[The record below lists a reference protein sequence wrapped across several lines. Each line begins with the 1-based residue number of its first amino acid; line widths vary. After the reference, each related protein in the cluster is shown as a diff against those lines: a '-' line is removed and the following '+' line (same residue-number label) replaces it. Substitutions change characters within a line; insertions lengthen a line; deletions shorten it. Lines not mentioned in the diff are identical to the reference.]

1 MKSQSTFSER
11 LARIESQTTIGG
23 ADAYVSDKLV
33 HEEKRQRRL
42 HWDMLAVGGL
52 AGGISGAFFA
62 MKVGLLLVAS
72 LDATTLYQF
81 ILADYTMALLILGV
95 AAAPFGFVMS
105 QIFARRNPRGW
116 QFWIGYLVGVIA
128 ANTGDIHTMY
138 YILTTP
144 AA

>member
-42 HWDMLAVGGL
+42 HWDMLAGGGL
-52 AGGISGAFFA
+52 AGGIIGAFFA

-105 QIFARRNPRGW
+105 QIFAFFSNMELQG
-116 QFWIGYLVGVIA
+116 QTHEKV
-128 ANTGDIHTMY
+128 
-138 YILTTP
+138 
-144 AA
+144 